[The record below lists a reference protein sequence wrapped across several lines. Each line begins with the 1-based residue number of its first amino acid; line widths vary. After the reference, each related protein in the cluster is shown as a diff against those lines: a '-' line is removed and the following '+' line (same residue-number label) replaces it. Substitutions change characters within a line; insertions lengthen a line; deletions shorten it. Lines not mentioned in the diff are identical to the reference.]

1 MNSSRIELL
10 WLVWDQSR
18 SKYHLRTKFQDVIDK
33 PQKCQNVC
41 YHPSHQQQS
50 DFLILVLYDFIV
62 QSILFSFLLLCYNLM
77 IMNDYEKIINTVFI
91 LHSSYETLLIR
102 QKCKQYILKWDA
114 VGSILKQTK
123 RKHQLTI
130 KTCTKYV
137 DKKSPV
143 MRPNLQPKI
152 YKSPVVA

>member
-1 MNSSRIELL
+1 VCVFYADRKSKMATTTGHRLTLDPRGKCSNCFSEATNMIKAKLYMNIH
-10 WLVWDQSR
+10 WM
-18 SKYHLRTKFQDVIDK
+18 
-33 PQKCQNVC
+33 
-41 YHPSHQQQS
+41 
-50 DFLILVLYDFIV
+50 VLYK
-62 QSILFSFLLLCYNLM
+62 LC
-77 IMNDYEKIINTVFI
+77 VFCFI

-152 YKSPVVA
+152 YKSPVIPFQYILFTFLSY